1 MRIIIFLLILQYVFC
16 DKLRFVHVVFRHG
29 DRTPIR
35 PYPTDPY
42 KDRSEWPV
50 GEGQLTS
57 IGKMQHYRLGQWLRD
72 RYRSGKLINEVYS
85 EEEIH
90 VRSTNTDRVLMSAQA
105 NLAGLYP
112 PSGYMQWNPD
122 LMWQPIP
129 VHTVPIDSDYL
140 LENNHNV
147 CPKLIQLRKEAL
159 ASDFITSALD
169 DHKKLL
175 EYLTLN
181 SGRKVNSVEEVDWL
195 YDTLTIE
202 KLYNKTLPEWT
213 KSVFPGGDF
222 EKLRNLAFVVNS
234 LTHQMKRLQAGPI
247 LNAIA
252 EDWKSVVNGISG
264 RMKMKMYAG
273 HDTTLSFIL
282 NSLNIYDDIPPP
294 YASAVI
300 FELHQTVDN
309 QYSVRILYSTEVGGE
324 PKVLQLP
331 GCVNH
336 SDSSGGCPL
345 EMWSELTHSVVPDMD
360 TWHKE
365 CNDVWRFSFQIF
377 DTIFIMLVGIFVL
390 SIVLYRLRQKRHY
403 YDYTAI

>member
-1 MRIIIFLLILQYVFC
+1 MKILILLIVLQLVFC

-29 DRTPIR
+29 DRTPIH

-72 RYRSGKLINEVYS
+72 RYGNGKLINEVYS

-122 LMWQPIP
+122 LLWQPIP
-129 VHTVPIDSDYL
+129 VHSVPIESDYL
-140 LENNHNV
+140 LENNHNA
-147 CPKLIQLRKEAL
+147 CPKLIELRKEAL
-159 ASDFITSALD
+159 ESDFITSNLD
-169 DHKKLL
+169 KHRKLL
-175 EYLTLN
+175 QYLTLN
-181 SGRKVNSVEEVDWL
+181 SGRKINSVEEVDWL
-195 YDTLTIE
+195 YDTLSIE
-202 KLYNKTLPEWT
+202 QLYNKTLPLWT
-213 KSVFPGGDF
+213 NSVFPGGDF

-247 LNAIA
+247 LNAIS
-252 EDWKSVVNGISG
+252 EDWKAVVNGVSG
-264 RMKMKMYAG
+264 KMKMKMYAG

-300 FELHQTVDN
+300 FELHQDTNN
-309 QYSVRILYSTEVGGE
+309 QYSVKILYSTEVGGT

-331 GCVNH
+331 GCLNH
-336 SDSSGGCPL
+336 SDSTGSCPL
-345 EMWSELTHSVVPDMD
+345 EIWSQLTQSVVPDME
-360 TWHKE
+360 TWHME
-365 CNDVWRFSFQIF
+365 CSDVWRFRFQIF
-377 DTIFIMLVGIFVL
+377 DTIFIMLVALFVL
-390 SIVLYRLRQKRHY
+390 SIILYRLQKRHN
-403 YDYTAI
+403 DYTAL